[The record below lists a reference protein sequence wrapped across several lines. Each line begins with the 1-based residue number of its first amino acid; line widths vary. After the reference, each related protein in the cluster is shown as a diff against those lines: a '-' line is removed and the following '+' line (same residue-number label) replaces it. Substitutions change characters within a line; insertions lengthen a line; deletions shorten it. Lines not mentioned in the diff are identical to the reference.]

1 MFKWLKKH
9 FIPHEG
15 NGHRPHFLEWRT
27 LKVFITLLLFVE
39 LTVFI
44 IPTLNFAGFAKT
56 LNLSAVLPG
65 ALSTLTN
72 EERAKVSLSQ
82 LAENPKLVRA
92 AQLKAEDM
100 ATKSYFAHTSPEGKT
115 PWYWFNLVGYNYSYA
130 GENLAVNF
138 SDSQDV
144 TRAWM
149 NSPTHNAN
157 IVGRNYKEIGTG
169 VATGTYKGRE
179 SIFVAQVYGAPRG
192 IALLNRAAPISAW
205 ERLMI
210 SPHQSFNM
218 VLFALL
224 ILALAA
230 TLLNIFIKFDKQHAD
245 LIGNGI
251 LLSLV
256 IVGIYLANGFIARN
270 NFETSFIAFE
280 APIDQNLMPE

>member
-1 MFKWLKKH
+1 MFNWLQKH
-9 FIPHEG
+9 FIPHEC
-15 NGHRPHFLEWRT
+15 NGHRPCFLEWGT
-27 LKVFITLLLFVE
+27 VKVFIGFLLFLE
-39 LTVFI
+39 LIVFI
-44 IPTLNFAGFAKT
+44 LPTLNFAT
-56 LNLSAVLPG
+56 LVNSTNLSAVLPG
-65 ALSTLTN
+65 ALSALTN
-72 EERAKVSLSQ
+72 EERGRNNLSI
-82 LAENPKLVRA
+82 LAENPILVRA

-115 PWYWFNLVGYNYSYA
+115 PWYWFNIVGYQYSYA

-144 TRAWM
+144 TQAWM
-149 NSPTHNAN
+149 NSPTHRAN
-157 IVGRNYKEIGTG
+157 IVGRSYKEIGTG

-179 SIFVAQVYGAPRG
+179 SVFVAQVYGTPRG
-192 IALLNRAAPISAW
+192 AATFTRAASISAW
-205 ERLMI
+205 ERLMT

-224 ILALAA
+224 IVALVA
-230 TLLNIFIKFDKQHAD
+230 LVLNIFIKFDKQHAD

-256 IVGIYLANGFIARN
+256 IVGIYFANGYIAKN

-280 APIDQNLMPE
+280 APVEGNLLPE